1 MKKVFKFYLPAL
13 FMGAA
18 LFLTSCGDDTDDPD
32 PAKPD
37 PSLTVTV
44 NGQSGE
50 VFANSGSTLRFVW
63 TAQEAPG
70 GANLREFK
78 LSQSGANVLS
88 PLPNT
93 SGGQTLPYSISAT
106 SSNRNSYRDS
116 IQFTAGSNFGK
127 TTYIFEVVDRDN
139 KTRSVTI
146 VVNVINQQTA
156 TLGSPRTGGTG
167 TPSLNLSTNPIATF
181 SIANSSANAANIDVV
196 FFNGTTN
203 GFTLSAPT
211 NTGDLNQ
218 FTSLGTP
225 WTGAKATELKKV
237 SISQAQFN
245 SDVIAFSS
253 IWDNASGTNRVG
265 NLVVGDVVAVK
276 TTSNLYGLLLVT
288 AVNQTTPANN
298 IEASIELSIKVQRP

>member
-1 MKKVFKFYLPAL
+1 MKKVFNLYLPAL
-13 FMGAA
+13 MMGAV
-18 LFLTSCGDDTDDPD
+18 LFLSSCGDDEKDPD
-32 PAKPD
+32 PTKPD
-37 PSLTVTV
+37 PSLSVTV

-50 VFANSGSTLRFVW
+50 VFANAGTTLRFVW

-93 SGGQTLPYSISAT
+93 NGGQTLPYSISST

-139 KTRSVTI
+139 KTRSVSI
-146 VVNVINQQTA
+146 IVNVINQQTA

-167 TPSLNLSTNPIATF
+167 NPSLNLSANPVATF
-181 SIANSSANAANIDVV
+181 SIANSSANAGSIDVV
-196 FFNGTTN
+196 FFNGNAN

-211 NTGDLNQ
+211 NTGDLNA
-218 FTSLGTP
+218 FASLATP
-225 WTGAKATELKKV
+225 WTGARATQLKKV
-237 SISQAQFN
+237 NITQAQFN
-245 SDVIAFSS
+245 GDVIAFSN
-253 IWDNASGTNRVG
+253 IWDGAPGSNRVSG
-265 NLVVGDVVAVK
+265 LAVGDVVAVR
-276 TTSNLYGLLLVT
+276 TAGNLFGLLLVT
-288 AVNQTTPANN
+288 AANPTN
-298 IEASIELSIKVQRP
+298 TDTGNSASIGLSIKVQRP